1 MPSERCDA
9 GRFIAVHE
17 FVAREGESQVNCPK
31 CQKAVGSK
39 SRFCKHCGAS
49 IAAEVEDPS
58 FSKVRVGDVFE
69 GKWRIESKLG
79 QGGMGAVFLAH
90 DIALERQVAI
100 KILAGELCG
109 DGEFAARFEREAKLT
124 AKLEHP
130 NIVPIYAV
138 GRFGARPFIVMKV
151 LEGKPLGKKIREAK
165 GGMPVAELMAI
176 LKQLCDG
183 LGFIHA
189 KGFVHRDIKSANI
202 HLSAQ
207 GHATILDFGIIR
219 DTKESEGL
227 TRAGMLMGTPHYM
240 APEQAMGKDI
250 DARTDLYALGCMV
263 YEMFTGHL
271 PFISDS
277 DYAIIAAHVQKPP
290 PNLCDERKDVPTVV
304 GKIVQKMLAKDP
316 AARYQTAQELYEALE
331 KGLRLNQP
339 QSRRPLESSSPRR
352 PKGQTPTAL
361 SAPQELEGRAPRT
374 GRTTGRRPAPQT
386 GGNTPARGTANA
398 PRTPV
403 SRRVPQPLQPPQEAA
418 AEQAEQSQAVQDKA
432 ATAPSSGGGVGKVVI
447 ALIAIAALA
456 AGAYFAAH
464 QKPEILPPAL
474 VEVIAPADAPKLPD
488 APEPLVAAPVAQAED
503 KSREDTPA
511 AASNEPNGQNKAGSG
526 EAAGASDAVA
536 DSDDREAGQALS
548 AEEEAKIRAEAEAKI
563 RAEAE
568 AKVRAEL
575 EAELKAKA
583 EAEAAAKAE
592 AERPRAP
599 TPRAPPP
606 RQAPQEDP
614 KEVKSAQVAAKPA
627 PPKKPKNTCPAGRP
641 ASLRILTT
649 PTWGTVSVDGTPWG
663 DTPITREIDSGMH
676 RIRVRR
682 GGYEEAVESVC
693 VRAGDEPTVVTVK
706 LKK

>member
-9 GRFIAVHE
+9 RRFVAVVE
-17 FVAREGESQVNCPK
+17 LVAREGESQVNCPK
-31 CQKAVGSK
+31 CQKPVGSK

-49 IAAEVEDPS
+49 IVAEVEDPS

-151 LEGKPLGKKIREAK
+151 LEGKPLGKKIRETK

-339 QSRRPLESSSPRR
+339 QARRSLESPQTRR
-352 PKGQTPTAL
+352 AKGQTPTAL

-374 GRTTGRRPAPQT
+374 GRTTGRRPAPQS
-386 GGNTPARGTANA
+386 GGNTPARGTVNA
-398 PRTPV
+398 PKTPV
-403 SRRVPQPLQPPQEAA
+403 SRRVPQSLQPAQEAA
-418 AEQAEQSQAVQDKA
+418 DEQVAQDKA
-432 ATAPSSGGGVGKVVI
+432 ATAASGGGAGKI
-447 ALIAIAALA
+447 FFALFAIAVLA
-456 AGAYFAAH
+456 VGAYVAAH
-464 QKPEILPPAL
+464 QKPEFLPPAL
-474 VEVIAPADAPKLPD
+474 VEVIAPSPVEEPKIPD

-503 KSREDTPA
+503 KAREENPA
-511 AASNEPNGQNKAGSG
+511 AASGEPNGQNKADSG
-526 EAAGASDAVA
+526 EVAGASDAVA
-536 DSDDREAGQALS
+536 GSVESDAGQSLS

-563 RAEAE
+563 RAETE

-583 EAEAAAKAE
+583 KAEAAAKAE

-606 RQAPQEDP
+606 RAPAQ
-614 KEVKSAQVAAKPA
+614 EVKQETAPKAVAKPA